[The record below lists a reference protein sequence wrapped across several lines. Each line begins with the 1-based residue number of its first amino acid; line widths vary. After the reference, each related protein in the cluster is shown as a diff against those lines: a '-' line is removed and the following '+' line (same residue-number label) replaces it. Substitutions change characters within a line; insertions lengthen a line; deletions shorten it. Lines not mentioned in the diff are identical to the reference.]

1 MSHLLDYLGAIYLL
15 GYFAFFLYSF
25 FDKDDSNYRGYAHPA
40 ALRAM
45 LWPLFI
51 PSLVN
56 SVMDFFRHDGH
67 ERPRNTPLVN
77 LETSKSVP
85 QCPSCNL
92 PMKLRKRKSD
102 GAKFW
107 GCHFYP
113 RCKGTKEHIDES

>member
-1 MSHLLDYLGAIYLL
+1 MPHLLDYVGAIYLV

-25 FDKDDSNYRGYAHPA
+25 FDKDESNYRGYAHPA

-51 PSLVN
+51 PSVV
-56 SVMDFFRHDGH
+56 SSISDFFRKAKH
-67 ERPRNTPLVN
+67 ERPRKPRSFNF
-77 LETSKSVP
+77 ETSKSVP
-85 QCPSCNL
+85 QCPSCNF

-107 GCHFYP
+107 GCHLYP
-113 RCKGTKEHIDES
+113 RCKGTKEHIEES